1 MNDCLNTLSWQF
13 VTLLV
18 KKLYLTENLQKN
30 TQPIRW
36 FFILVGATIF
46 DVEVKSSQ
54 NCLTVFFLFFVC
66 QMCNSNYASSIVLNV
81 CTVHM
86 SSHVKCLRST
96 HLFRWTN
103 GWTISRIRIR
113 FGMSQQKSHA
123 KSFIST
129 KAKEKKRS
137 NSRVNSTLDLTRYT
151 ILMMRFIFPELDKI
165 FQEI

>member
-1 MNDCLNTLSWQF
+1 MFKYIKLTICYTFGQKIVFNWESTKKHTTDSMVFHFGWRYYFWCRGEVIAKLLNS
-13 VTLLV
+13 
-18 KKLYLTENLQKN
+18 
-30 TQPIRW
+30 
-36 FFILVGATIF
+36 
-46 DVEVKSSQ
+46 
-54 NCLTVFFLFFVC
+54 FFLFFVC